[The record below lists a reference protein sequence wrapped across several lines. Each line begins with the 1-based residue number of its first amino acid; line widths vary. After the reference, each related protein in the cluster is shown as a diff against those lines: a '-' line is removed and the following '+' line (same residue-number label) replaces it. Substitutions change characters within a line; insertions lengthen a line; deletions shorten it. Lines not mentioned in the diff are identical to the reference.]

1 MLSRIV
7 QSEIHVIC
15 SCNFLKFHVIYVNS
29 CQIMSSMSIQVN
41 SCQFM
46 STYVNSCHSCHLSL
60 DFSRNSLKWRGEVG
74 RVKYVFLGLR
84 RQLRCQAKGK
94 NRYTKRTWQ
103 TVDSLLPC
111 DRLYF
116 QGIKG
121 KLLHLT
127 KKLYLC

>member
-60 DFSRNSLKWRGEVG
+60 DFSRNSLKWRGRWGGSNMSSLAFGDSFGVRPKAKIVTLNVHG
-74 RVKYVFLGLR
+74 RLLTLSFRAIDSIFRALKANCYTL
-84 RQLRCQAKGK
+84 QK
-94 NRYTKRTWQ
+94 N
-103 TVDSLLPC
+103 
-111 DRLYF
+111 
-116 QGIKG
+116 
-121 KLLHLT
+121 
-127 KKLYLC
+127 